1 MYMTRTKK
9 TLKGLMAML
18 VALAMTVALGVSM
31 LASAA
36 DTATETVVV
45 TQVIEKGT
53 EPIQSTYTYWLTP
66 EDAAY
71 PLPNELKNTTPTSEG
86 KYRVGSIT
94 GNSTAK
100 TALTMTFE
108 LDKTEP
114 GTYVYYLEKTPKT
127 PSGDTFSPEKELWKF
142 GFRIK
147 EDEKTGKLVA
157 LTPEICVGGASSLS
171 DVGEDGYPTKVTF
184 INSIKGKPTT
194 TKPTTKRFT
203 TTPTGNSTRGPS
215 TYRGGTNY
223 TTTNTRARWVNT
235 GDPNSLI
242 LWVAIL
248 GVAALG
254 LIIMIIV
261 RRTKE
266 DDDEQNF

>member
-1 MYMTRTKK
+1 MTRTKK

-53 EPIQSTYTYWLTP
+53 VPQRNSYTYVLTP
-66 EDAAY
+66 KNAENPMPEGTKDGKY
-71 PLPNELKNTTPTSEG
+71 TLPVIKGETTDQTAPTFAIEIDISKPGVYEYVLQKQETTP
-86 KYRVGSIT
+86 
-94 GNSTAK
+94 N
-100 TALTMTFE
+100 
-108 LDKTEP
+108 
-114 GTYVYYLEKTPKT
+114 
-127 PSGDTFSPEKELWKF
+127 GDTFSPESHIF
-142 GFRIK
+142 GYK
-147 EDEKTGKLVA
+147 VEVDEKTGELVA
-157 LTPEICVGGASSLS
+157 IPYICQSGSPIFS
-171 DVGEDGYPTKVTF
+171 DPDENGYPTKLTLVNT
-184 INSIKGKPTT
+184 IKGKPTT
-194 TKPTTKRFT
+194 TT
-203 TTPTGNSTRGPS
+203 TTTTQKGSTRTVT
-215 TYRGGTNY
+215 TYRNGTVG

-242 LWVAIL
+242 LWVAVL

-254 LIIMIIV
+254 LIILIIV
-261 RRTKE
+261 RRRKE